1 MDTAGSI
8 VNRKSYRQLNGDG
21 LIRFILML
29 HLVGLAL
36 GLGGLLCHLVLL
48 AGYRMPEDLASRVGA
63 ERCAGSILTLIQKPG
78 IYLAIAT
85 GAGLVWLADPD
96 LLHQGWLQF
105 KLLFVFWIAL
115 ATRLMSRNVVNISTL
130 REQSG
135 GEDSSRLSSLK
146 ANHTMIGS
154 VTLLSF
160 LFVIIFSL
168 WKPF

>member
-1 MDTAGSI
+1 M
-8 VNRKSYRQLNGDG
+8 
-21 LIRFILML
+21 ML

-36 GLGGLLCHLVLL
+36 GLGGLLAHLLLL
-48 AGYRMPEDLASRVGA
+48 AGYRMPQDLVARAGA
-63 ERCAGSILTLIQKPG
+63 ERCASSILTLVQRPG

-96 LLHQGWLQF
+96 LLHQVWLQF

-115 ATRLMSRNVVNISTL
+115 ATRLMARNVVQISIL

-135 GEDSSRLSSLK
+135 GADSPRLTSLK

-154 VTLLSF
+154 VTVLSF

>member
-1 MDTAGSI
+1 M
-8 VNRKSYRQLNGDG
+8 V
-21 LIRFILML
+21 RFILML

-36 GLGGLLCHLVLL
+36 GLGGLLAHLIVL
-48 AGYRMPEDLASRVGA
+48 AGYRIPRDLAARAAA
-63 ERCAGSILTLIQKPG
+63 ERCAGSILTLVQKPG

-115 ATRLMSRNVVNISTL
+115 ATRLMSRNVNQISTL
-130 REQSG
+130 REQDG
-135 GEDSSRLSSLK
+135 GDDSPRLTSLK